1 MQFARVNPRND
12 LALSM
17 PIKPPVRQYAR
28 TKPQHPPKSSP
39 PDPED
44 LRRRLYIVLSE
55 QNAQREARR
64 LRAEK
69 ASNGALDP
77 PRSVS
82 AAAGDVGIAV
92 TSVHTARSSAALFEA
107 RTRAAATAA
116 AAPGLRVVIAPP
128 RADAN
133 SARRGSQ
140 GASNQEKSLRRAD
153 SKMDGAT
160 GAKDVKRSKSL
171 QTKKLRTKESAEQL
185 PAEPY
190 HHVPQV
196 AAQQFARTATAN
208 ASLSDMSNVHPLSRQ
223 ALKFHIEGSAAERTE
238 LESSKTP
245 AEQNRALRRAQSTR
259 ERLQERNQ
267 FQDDAPLFAASVN
280 ATAIPARNKRHSLPA
295 DGFAVGGPMISS
307 SLPDSRNHQHH
318 HWNWAN
324 MGDIMED
331 TPLHTY
337 NQDDHE
343 NYHYQSGEFSPRDQN
358 HNNHRRQRSMS
369 LADLLTSCRL
379 IDADGEPLV
388 VRNNATGADRRA
400 DWAQKDEKD
409 LKLSQ
414 QQQSHTTNNKVPRSP
429 LLRKADSLWALKGKL
444 VSVSTGRLHHNSSKQ
459 SDGNKSRNSANSTD
473 TGSTSS
479 PIKSLSRGGFFARL
493 RRLS

>member
-1 MQFARVNPRND
+1 MRDD

-17 PIKPPVRQYAR
+17 PIKPPVKPYAR
-28 TKPQHPPKSSP
+28 TNPQHPPKSTP

-64 LRAEK
+64 QVRAQR
-69 ASNGALDP
+69 AGYGAVDP
-77 PRSVS
+77 PRSGFG
-82 AAAGDVGIAV
+82 AAGDVDAAV
-92 TSVHTARSSAALFEA
+92 TSVYPRSSAALFEA
-107 RTRAAATAA
+107 RATAA
-116 AAPGLRVVIAPP
+116 AHGAAAPGHRVVIAPP
-128 RADAN
+128 RADA
-133 SARRGSQ
+133 SCARRGMQ
-140 GASNQEKSLRRAD
+140 GTNDQEKSLRRAD
-153 SKMDGAT
+153 SKMDGAV
-160 GAKDVKRSKSL
+160 GAKDLKRSKSI
-171 QTKKLRTKESAEQL
+171 QTKKLRTKESAQEEQP

-196 AAQQFARTATAN
+196 AAQQFARTATAK
-208 ASLSDMSNVHPLSRQ
+208 ASLSDMSSVHPLSRP

-238 LESSKTP
+238 LELSKTP

-267 FQDDAPLFAASVN
+267 FQDDAPFL
-280 ATAIPARNKRHSLPA
+280 HLP
-295 DGFAVGGPMISS
+295 
-307 SLPDSRNHQHH
+307 RNHQHH

-324 MGDIMED
+324 MGDIVED
-331 TPLHTY
+331 TPLHTHNY
-337 NQDDHE
+337 DDDH
-343 NYHYQSGEFSPRDQN
+343 YHYQSGEFSPSH
-358 HNNHRRQRSMS
+358 HNNHRRQRSMNF
-369 LADLLTSCRL
+369 ADLMPGCRPV
-379 IDADGEPLV
+379 DADGEPLV

-414 QQQSHTTNNKVPRSP
+414 QQQSNTNKVPRSP

-444 VSVSTGRLHHNSSKQ
+444 VSVSTGRLHHHSSSKQ
-459 SDGNKSRNSANSTD
+459 QDGSNNKSRNSANSSD
-473 TGSTSS
+473 TGTTPS
-479 PIKSLSRGGFFARL
+479 PVKSLSRGGFFARL

>member
-17 PIKPPVRQYAR
+17 PIKPPVKQYAR

-39 PDPED
+39 PDPDD
-44 LRRRLYIVLSE
+44 LRRRLYAVLSE

-64 LRAEK
+64 QARAQK
-69 ASNGALDP
+69 ASNGAVDLP
-77 PRSVS
+77 LFGS
-82 AAAGDVGIAV
+82 AAVGDVDTAV
-92 TSVHTARSSAALFEA
+92 TSVYTTRSSAALFEA
-107 RTRAAATAA
+107 KARAAATNA

-140 GASNQEKSLRRAD
+140 GASNQEKTLRRAD
-153 SKMDGAT
+153 SKMDAVE

-171 QTKKLRTKESAEQL
+171 QTKKLRMKESAQEEQ
-185 PAEPY
+185 PAAEPY

-196 AAQQFARTATAN
+196 AAQQFARTATAK
-208 ASLSDMSNVHPLSRQ
+208 ASMSDMSTVHPLARQ
-223 ALKFHIEGSAAERTE
+223 ALKFHIDGSAAERTE
-238 LESSKTP
+238 LEHSKSP

-267 FQDDAPLFAASVN
+267 FQDDAPLFAASV

-295 DGFAVGGPMISS
+295 EGFVVGGPMLSS
-307 SLPDSRNHQHH
+307 SLPDSRNQHHH

-324 MGDIMED
+324 MGDIVED
-331 TPLHTY
+331 TPLYT
-337 NQDDHE
+337 NNFNDDDH
-343 NYHYQSGEFSPRDQN
+343 YHYQSGEVSQKDQN
-358 HNNHRRQRSMS
+358 THRRQRSRS
-369 LADLLTSCRL
+369 FADLLPSCRPV
-379 IDADGEPLV
+379 DADGEPLV

-400 DWAQKDEKD
+400 DWAQKDERD

-414 QQQSHTTNNKVPRSP
+414 QQSHTNKVPRGP
-429 LLRKADSLWALKGKL
+429 LLRKADSLWALKEKI

-459 SDGNKSRNSANSTD
+459 QLSGNKSRDSANSSE
-473 TGSTSS
+473 TGRTTS
-479 PIKSLSRGGFFARL
+479 PVKSLSRGGFFARL